1 MKYLAIDSAQAQM
14 GIVLKNGERVY
25 EKRESNDRR
34 ASEVLL
40 SDIDELLDK
49 AGLTLNDMD
58 FFAVITGPGSFT
70 GLRIGVNTV
79 KSFAYVLDKKI
90 VAVTSLEK
98 LAYNSK
104 KERVCVVIKAY
115 ADYCI
120 MAEFDNDKKELSA
133 PECLTYEEMNNILQ
147 SKKMEIIAD
156 DESKS
161 RLKGT
166 KKDEWKKSLIMAI
179 ESKVAKNE
187 YMTYQ
192 EVQPYYLI
200 LSQAE
205 REAENKK

>member
-14 GIVLKNGERVY
+14 GIVVKNGERVY

-120 MAEFDNDKKELSA
+120 MAEFDNDKKELFA

-179 ESKVAKNE
+179 ESKFAKNE
-187 YMTYQ
+187 FITYK
-192 EVQPYYLI
+192 ELQPYYLI

>member
-156 DESKS
+156 EESKS

-179 ESKVAKNE
+179 ESKFGKNE
-187 YMTYQ
+187 LITYK
-192 EVQPYYLI
+192 ELQPY
-200 LSQAE
+200 
-205 REAENKK
+205 